1 MPTATNTQDPLVL
14 RRARIGLHGAFA
26 TSGFVMGAW
35 AASLP
40 GIDARLGLGEAKL
53 GTALLLIQLVG
64 LGSMVLAGRIAD
76 RVTSRKLLL
85 WTAPATQLV
94 LIAPALA
101 PNYTTLLASAA
112 LYGIGVGFIEVGIN
126 AHSVE
131 LEQRYGRPII
141 SAFHGLWSLG
151 SALAGAVTAL
161 ALGIGFG
168 GQGVLVAVAL
178 ISAVAMAAFTR
189 PLLPP
194 PGRDNSGGSSGAP
207 VRRIGAIL
215 LAAMFILGLGG
226 HLIESGAIDWANLHA
241 ANALEA
247 DDALAPLSYTVF
259 AVAMT
264 VFRLFGDPIRAKLGP
279 GRTLLWAG
287 TLAFVGYVLVLASA
301 SATGDAAGGLPLA
314 WTGWLLA
321 GSGIAIIV
329 PVLFSAI
336 GQAGGTPSNVALIS
350 MSGSAGL
357 LIGPAAIGY
366 IAEATTITTGL
377 LVPTVLAAFAAFAG
391 PLTLRRLFKDRAP
404 EPHAD
409 KATASSAA

>member
-1 MPTATNTQDPLVL
+1 VPTATNTPDPLVL

-35 AASLP
+35 SASLP

-64 LGSMVLAGRIAD
+64 LGAMVFAGRLAD
-76 RVTSRKLLL
+76 RVTSRKMLL

-94 LIAPALA
+94 LLAPALA
-101 PNYTTLLASAA
+101 PNYTTLLACAA
-112 LYGIGVGFIEVGIN
+112 LYGVGVGFIEVGIN

-131 LEQRYGRPII
+131 LEQHYGRPII

-151 SALAGAVTAL
+151 SALAGAATAV
-161 ALGIGFG
+161 ALGIGLG
-168 GQGVLVAVAL
+168 GQTVLVAVAL
-178 ISAVAMAAFTR
+178 VGAVAMAAFTR

-194 PGRDNSGGSSGAP
+194 PGRDNSGGSSGAS
-207 VRRIGAIL
+207 VRRIGALL
-215 LAAMFILGLGG
+215 LAALFVLGLGG
-226 HLIESGAIDWANLHA
+226 TLIESGAIDWANLHA
-241 ANALEA
+241 ANVLAA

-264 VFRLFGDPIRAKLGP
+264 VFRLLGDPIRAKLGP
-279 GRTLLWAG
+279 GRTFLWAG
-287 TLAFVGYVLVLASA
+287 ATATAGYALVLVSG
-301 SATGDAAGGLPLA
+301 TAGGLTLA

-321 GSGIAIIV
+321 GSGIAIIL

-336 GQAGGTPSNVALIS
+336 GEAGGTPSNVALMS
-350 MSGSAGL
+350 MSGSVGL

-366 IAEATTITTGL
+366 IAEATSITAGL
-377 LVPTVLAAFAAFAG
+377 LVPTVFAAFAAFAG
-391 PLTLRRLFKDRAP
+391 PLTLRRLFRERAA
-404 EPHAD
+404 EPNAD
-409 KATASSAA
+409 KETVPVA

>member
-1 MPTATNTQDPLVL
+1 MTDPTAL
-14 RRARIGLHGAFA
+14 RRARLGLHGAFA

-40 GIDARLGLGEAKL
+40 GVDARLGLGEARL

-64 LGSMVLAGRIAD
+64 LASMALAGRIAD
-76 RVTSRKLLL
+76 RITSRRLLL

-101 PNYTTLLASAA
+101 PNYATLLAGAA
-112 LYGIGVGFIEVGIN
+112 LYGVGVGFIEVGIN

-151 SALAGAVTAL
+151 SAAAGALTSVCL
-161 ALGIGFG
+161 VLGFG
-168 GQGVLVAVAL
+168 NQAILIAAAVLSTA
-178 ISAVAMAAFTR
+178 AMAISTR

-194 PGRDNSGGSSGAP
+194 QDTASATPGAAAAAP
-207 VRRIGAIL
+207 AAKIGAAL
-215 LAAMFILGLGG
+215 LAALFLLGLGG
-226 HLIESGAIDWANLHA
+226 HLVESGAIDWANLHA
-241 ANALEA
+241 ANVLRA

-264 VFRLFGDPIRAKLGP
+264 VFRLLGDPIRGRLGP

-287 TLAFVGYVLVLASA
+287 ALAVLGYALVLASA
-301 SATGDAAGGLPLA
+301 AAGGLPLA
-314 WTGWLLA
+314 WTGWTLA
-321 GSGIAIIV
+321 GTGIALMV

-336 GQAGGTPSNVALIS
+336 GQAGGTPLNVALVS
-350 MSGSAGL
+350 MSGSTGL
-357 LIGPAAIGY
+357 LLGPAAIGY
-366 IAEATTITTGL
+366 LAEGTSLTIGL
-377 LVPTVLAAFAAFAG
+377 LVPAALAAFIVVGG
-391 PLTLRRLFKDRAP
+391 PRTMRRLARRAP
-404 EPHAD
+404 HPAPV
-409 KATASSAA
+409 AAEAGAHV

>member
-1 MPTATNTQDPLVL
+1 MPTATSTPDPLVL

-101 PNYTTLLASAA
+101 PSYTTLLAAAA

-168 GQGVLVAVAL
+168 GEGVLIAVAL
-178 ISAVAMAAFTR
+178 VSAVAMAAFTR

-207 VRRIGAIL
+207 VRRIGALL
-215 LAAMFILGLGG
+215 LAALFVLGLGG

-247 DDALAPLSYTVF
+247 DAALAPLSYTVF

-279 GRTLLWAG
+279 GPTLLWAG
-287 TLAFVGYVLVLASA
+287 TLATAGYILVLVSDV
-301 SATGDAAGGLPLA
+301 SGGLPLA

-336 GQAGGTPSNVALIS
+336 GDAGGTPSNVALIS

-391 PLTLRRLFKDRAP
+391 PLTLRRLLKDRAP
-404 EPHAD
+404 EPNAD
-409 KATASSAA
+409 KATASTAA

>member
-1 MPTATNTQDPLVL
+1 MSDPLAL
-14 RRARIGLHGAFA
+14 RRARLGLHGAFA

-35 AASLP
+35 AAALP
-40 GIDARLGLGEAKL
+40 GLDARLGLGEARL

-64 LGSMVLAGRIAD
+64 LASMGLAGRIAD
-76 RVTSRKLLL
+76 RITSRRLLL

-101 PNYTTLLASAA
+101 PNYATLLACAA
-112 LYGIGVGFIEVGIN
+112 LYGVGVGFIEVGIN

-151 SALAGAVTAL
+151 SAAAGAATSVGL
-161 ALGIGFG
+161 VLGFG
-168 GQGVLVAVAL
+168 NQAVLIAVAVVSTA
-178 ISAVAMAAFTR
+178 AMAVTTR

-194 PGRDNSGGSSGAP
+194 RDTVRGTPTGGGSGAP
-207 VRRIGAIL
+207 ATAKIGAVL
-215 LAAMFILGLGG
+215 LAALFLLGLGG
-226 HLIESGAIDWANLHA
+226 HLVESGAIDWANLHA
-241 ANALEA
+241 ANVLRA

-264 VFRLFGDPIRAKLGP
+264 VFRLLGDPIRARLGP

-287 TLAFVGYVLVLASA
+287 ALAVLGYALVLASA
-301 SATGDAAGGLPLA
+301 AAPGGGLPLA
-314 WTGWLLA
+314 WTGWALA
-321 GSGIAIIV
+321 GTGIAVMV

-350 MSGSAGL
+350 MSGSTGL

-366 IAEATTITTGL
+366 LAEGTDLTVGL
-377 LVPTVLAAFAAFAG
+377 LVPAGLAVFIAVGG
-391 PLTLRRLFKDRAP
+391 PLTMRRLARRAP
-404 EPHAD
+404 HPAPVAPAPPAHV
-409 KATASSAA
+409 

>member
-1 MPTATNTQDPLVL
+1 MPTASNTQDPLVL

-64 LGSMVLAGRIAD
+64 LGSMVVAGRVAD

-101 PNYTTLLASAA
+101 PSYATLLVCAA
-112 LYGIGVGFIEVGIN
+112 LYGVGVGFIEVGIN

-151 SALAGAVTAL
+151 SALAGAVTAI
-161 ALGIGFG
+161 ALGVGLG
-168 GQGVLVAVAL
+168 GQAVLIAVAV

-207 VRRIGAIL
+207 VRRIGALL
-215 LAAMFILGLGG
+215 LAALFVLGLGG

-241 ANALEA
+241 ANVLEA
-247 DDALAPLSYTVF
+247 DAALAPLSYTVF

-279 GRTLLWAG
+279 GPTLLWAG
-287 TLAFVGYVLVLASA
+287 TLATAGYVLVLASG
-301 SATGDAAGGLPLA
+301 SAAGDAAGGLPLA
-314 WTGWLLA
+314 WAGWLLA

-350 MSGSAGL
+350 MSGSTGL

-366 IAEATTITTGL
+366 IAEATSITTGL

-391 PLTLRRLFKDRAP
+391 PLTLRRLFKDRTP
-404 EPHAD
+404 EPNAD
-409 KATASSAA
+409 KATVLSA